1 MSRALLLSLACA
13 LSLTASARAQN
24 VTFDFGLVDA
34 SGNSDIL
41 SLNLGEKLSRKF
53 DRWVL
58 SQSAKVLYGE
68 TDGSRTTESYDVN
81 GRIEYM
87 LAPRIGTFVLGIFQ
101 RDPFAGVAERW
112 NGGPGIAVG
121 LVRSARDTLTVE
133 GAMTLQNERSIA
145 GVKRDFGAS
154 RAAAL
159 FKHVFTAGSFVTQN
173 LEWLANLEE
182 GPDYRLNSETALTAP
197 ISRQIALRVSY
208 VIRFDNRPEPGF
220 ETTDRILTTGVQ
232 IGM

>member
-1 MSRALLLSLACA
+1 MSRALMLSLACA
-13 LSLTASARAQN
+13 LGCAASARAQN

-53 DRWVL
+53 GRWVL
-58 SQSAKVLYGE
+58 SQSSKALYGE
-68 TDGSRTTESYDVN
+68 TDGSRTTESYEIN
-81 GRIEYM
+81 ARAEYG
-87 LAPRIGTFVLGIFQ
+87 LSARIGTFVLGVFQ

-112 NGGPGIAVG
+112 SGGPGLAVG
-121 LVRSARDTLTVE
+121 LVRTRRDTLTVE
-133 GAMTLQNERSIA
+133 EALTLQNERSIA

-159 FKHVFTAGSFVTQN
+159 FKHAFSAGAFVTQN
-173 LEWLANLEE
+173 LEWVANLEE
-182 GPDYRLNSETALTAP
+182 GADYRLNSETALTAP
-197 ISRQIALRVSY
+197 ISKQIALRLSY
-208 VIRFDNRPEPGF
+208 LIRFDNRPEPGF

-232 IGM
+232 ISM

>member
-1 MSRALLLSLACA
+1 MSRAWLLISLCTLAVAAPAC
-13 LSLTASARAQN
+13 AQN

-58 SQSAKVLYGE
+58 SQSAKALYGE
-68 TDGSRTTESYDVN
+68 TDGSRTTESYDIN
-81 GRIEYM
+81 GRVEYT
-87 LAPRIGTFVLGIFQ
+87 LSPRIGTFVLGVFQ

-112 NGGPGIAVG
+112 SGGPGLAVG
-121 LVRSARDTLTVE
+121 LLRSPRDTLTVE

-145 GVKRDFGAS
+145 GVQRDFGAT
-154 RAAAL
+154 RTAAL
-159 FKHVFTAGSFVTQN
+159 FKHVFSAGAFVTQN
-173 LEWLANLEE
+173 LEWLANVEE
-182 GPDYRLNSETALTAP
+182 GADYRLNSETALIAP
-197 ISRQIALRVSY
+197 ISKQIALRVSY
-208 VIRFDNRPEPGF
+208 VIRFDNQPEPGF

-232 IGM
+232 ISR